1 MWWES
6 DLWWCVKQSSWP
18 RFVTVRLSFHQVPDY
33 LDSEEQQ
40 DNHFG
45 FLKSVLHKT
54 PTQLS
59 FTDEVQ
65 LICMHNNIMHCAC
78 FCPFKP
84 CSILYLMLLMYRP
97 VYISINN
104 FLLIGHHIWPG
115 WASEFVSA
123 GC

>member
-1 MWWES
+1 MP
-6 DLWWCVKQSSWP
+6 V
-18 RFVTVRLSFHQVPDY
+18 F

-40 DNHFG
+40 DNLFA

-54 PTQLS
+54 STQLS

-65 LICMHNNIMHCAC
+65 LICGVLFPEVMHNNIMYCAC
-78 FCPFKP
+78 SAPFKP
-84 CSILYLMLLMYRP
+84 YGILYLMLLMYRP